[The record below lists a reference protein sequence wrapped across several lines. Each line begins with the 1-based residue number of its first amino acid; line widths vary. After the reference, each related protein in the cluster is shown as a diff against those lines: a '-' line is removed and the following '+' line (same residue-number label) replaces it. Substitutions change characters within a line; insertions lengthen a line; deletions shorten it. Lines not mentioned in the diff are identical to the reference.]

1 MRDQRSYLVPESHA
15 LAAARLARNLAAV
28 KRWRAAT
35 HGDDVTKEAILRL
48 KAWQSERLAATY
60 PDLLAS
66 PRYRAAAHFFMEDLY
81 GPKDFSQR
89 DADVERI
96 LPKLTAL
103 LPAAALSTL
112 ADAVEL
118 DELSE
123 ELDAKVLAAHGKGV
137 ISHLSYA
144 TAYADAATPDQRRRQ
159 IALIRSIGEAL
170 EGLTRIPLLLST
182 LKLMRGPARMAGLS
196 ALQVFLEK
204 GFVTVKEMRG
214 VEEFL
219 AIITRRET
227 VLMERLFA
235 RAANPFAGLA
245 ETG

>member
-1 MRDQRSYLVPESHA
+1 MSVAGESKVEA
-15 LAAARLARNLAAV
+15 GGRLARNLAAV

-35 HGDDVTKEAILRL
+35 HGDEVTKAAILRL
-48 KAWQSERLAATY
+48 KAWQSERLAGTY

-96 LPKLTAL
+96 LPKLIAL

-123 ELDAKVLAAHGKGV
+123 ELDAKVLAAHGNGA

-144 TAYADAATPDQRRRQ
+144 AAYAGAATPDQRGRQ

-170 EGLTRIPLLLST
+170 DGLTRIPFLLST

-219 AIITRRET
+219 DIITRRET
-227 VLMERLFA
+227 MLMERLFG
-235 RAANPFAGLA
+235 RAADPFAGLA

>member
-1 MRDQRSYLVPESHA
+1 MAVESKVEA
-15 LAAARLARNLAAV
+15 GDRLGRNLAAV

-35 HGDDVTKEAILRL
+35 HGDEATKEAILRL
-48 KAWQSERLAATY
+48 KAWQSDRLAGTY

-123 ELDAKVLAAHGKGV
+123 ELDAKVLAAHGHGA
-137 ISHLSYA
+137 ISPQSYA
-144 TAYADAATPDQRRRQ
+144 AAYAQAATPAQRQRQ

-170 EGLTRIPLLLST
+170 DRLTRIPLLLST
-182 LKLMRGPARMAGLS
+182 LKLMRGPAHMAGLS
-196 ALQVFLEK
+196 ALQEFLEK
-204 GFVTVKEMRG
+204 GFVTVKDMRG
-214 VEEFL
+214 VEQFL
-219 AIITRRET
+219 DIITRRET
-227 VLMERLFA
+227 LLMERLFA
-235 RAANPFAGLA
+235 RDPDPFAGLA

>member
-1 MRDQRSYLVPESHA
+1 MTSRHLEAESKA
-15 LAAARLARNLAAV
+15 SAGSRLARNLGAV

-35 HGDDVTKEAILRL
+35 HTDALTKEAILRL
-48 KAWQSERLAATY
+48 KAWQSDRLAATY

-96 LPKLTAL
+96 LPKLIAL

-123 ELDAKVLAAHGKGV
+123 ELDAKVLAAHGHGA
-137 ISHLSYA
+137 ISHASYA
-144 TAYADAATPDQRRRQ
+144 AAYAQAATPAQRQRQ

-170 EGLTRIPLLLST
+170 DRLTRIPLLLST
-182 LKLMRGPARMAGLS
+182 LKLMRGPAQMAGLS
-196 ALQVFLEK
+196 ALQLFLEK

-214 VEEFL
+214 VGEFL
-219 AIITRRET
+219 DIITRRET
-227 VLMERLFA
+227 LLMERLFA
-235 RAANPFAGLA
+235 RVPEPFAGLA

>member
-1 MRDQRSYLVPESHA
+1 MAVEAKIEAGS
-15 LAAARLARNLAAV
+15 RLARNLAAV

-35 HGDDVTKEAILRL
+35 HGDEVTREAILRL
-48 KAWQSERLAATY
+48 KAWQSERLAGTY

-123 ELDAKVLAAHGKGV
+123 ELDAKVLAAHGNGA
-137 ISHLSYA
+137 ITHLSYA
-144 TAYADAATPDQRRRQ
+144 AAYAQAATPDQRRRQ

-170 EGLTRIPLLLST
+170 DALTRIPLLLST

-196 ALQVFLEK
+196 ALQAFLEK
-204 GFVTVKEMRG
+204 GFVTVKDMRG
-214 VEEFL
+214 VEAFL
-219 AIITRRET
+219 DIITRRET
-227 VLMERLFA
+227 LLMERLFG
-235 RAANPFAGLA
+235 RAPDPFAGLA